1 MWRPAGAMRQPLGSS
16 VTPWPRT
23 PGRRADGAP
32 SPAAATAAIAATTAT
47 KGAKLERRRRIIWIS
62 ILTPKLQRR
71 AGPVTHREYTGS
83 MSYSLTLPCG
93 CLVYVACNPRT
104 SVEHTRVIEA
114 RGRSCMVR
122 QHDVGLRLS
131 LLDLLPDPSQTK

>member
-1 MWRPAGAMRQPLGSS
+1 MALSF
-16 VTPWPRT
+16 
-23 PGRRADGAP
+23 
-32 SPAAATAAIAATTAT
+32 
-47 KGAKLERRRRIIWIS
+47 
-62 ILTPKLQRR
+62 LTQKLQRR

-114 RGRSCMVR
+114 RGRSCLIR
-122 QHDVGLRLS
+122 RHDVGLRLS
-131 LLDLLPDPSQTK
+131 LLDLLPDPSQTTQPTVVSNVEQ